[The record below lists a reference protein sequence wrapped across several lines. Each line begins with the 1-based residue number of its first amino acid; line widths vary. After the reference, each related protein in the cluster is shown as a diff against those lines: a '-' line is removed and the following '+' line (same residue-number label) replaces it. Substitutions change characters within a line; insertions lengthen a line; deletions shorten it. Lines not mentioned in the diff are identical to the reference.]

1 MKYNFVNTKTSES
14 PRAGIRTRDNE
25 SKDFTNSNK
34 CKDSDA
40 MLWINYM

>member
-14 PRAGIRTRDNE
+14 PGAGIRTRDNE
-25 SKDFTNSNK
+25 SEDFTNSNK

-40 MLWINYM
+40 MFWIIYM